1 MYDYNKLKGKITE
14 KGLTRAEFA
23 KAVGISE
30 ASLSLRMNNRREW
43 TQDEMIEVAKI
54 LDFDVTELKDYF
66 FTHAV

>member
-43 TQDEMIEVAKI
+43 TQDEMIEVARI